1 MKSTRT
7 ELSRRDFLK
16 TTAVAG
22 AGLTLSFTIPG
33 GGAREA
39 SAAAAFEPNAA
50 LTITPDGIITVHIT
64 KAEMGQ
70 GVGTALAQ
78 IVAEEL
84 EADWKD
90 IRIDY
95 PTNDPKYG
103 LMLTG
108 GSWSVNWTFDSLSRA
123 GAGARM
129 LLIEAAAKQLS
140 VAPADCIAADSRVRH
155 LPTGRSMSYGE
166 IVAKVPITR
175 TLSEDDLKKLQL
187 KKPDQYKIVG
197 KWIQR
202 LNIQEKTN
210 GRAKFGIDTFL
221 PNMVYAKVAYPPT
234 REGSKHKSV
243 DDSGAKRVK
252 GYIRTVVND
261 DLVAVVADSYENA
274 VKARDALKITWDMG
288 PYANVSSESIFQEY
302 ARKAAE
308 DTTSPAWVEH
318 GDVRAGMAEAVK
330 MHEATF
336 TTDYVAHMQMEP
348 MNCVVRFANGVYDI
362 YTGSQFQT
370 MAVGTLSKKL
380 GVEESKIRIHQ
391 HYLGGGFGRRLE
403 PDVILEGALIAREVK
418 RPVKLIRS
426 REEDLRRDYYR
437 SATLQVLRSE
447 EHTSEL

>member
-140 VAPADCIAADSRVRH
+140 VAPADCIAADGRVRH
-155 LPTGRSMSYGE
+155 LPPGRSLSFGAMG
-166 IVAKVPITR
+166 AKVPLT
-175 TLSEDDLKKLQL
+175 
-187 KKPDQYKIVG
+187 
-197 KWIQR
+197 
-202 LNIQEKTN
+202 
-210 GRAKFGIDTFL
+210 
-221 PNMVYAKVAYPPT
+221 
-234 REGSKHKSV
+234 
-243 DDSGAKRVK
+243 
-252 GYIRTVVND
+252 
-261 DLVAVVADSYENA
+261 
-274 VKARDALKITWDMG
+274 
-288 PYANVSSESIFQEY
+288 
-302 ARKAAE
+302 
-308 DTTSPAWVEH
+308 
-318 GDVRAGMAEAVK
+318 
-330 MHEATF
+330 
-336 TTDYVAHMQMEP
+336 
-348 MNCVVRFANGVYDI
+348 
-362 YTGSQFQT
+362 
-370 MAVGTLSKKL
+370 
-380 GVEESKIRIHQ
+380 
-391 HYLGGGFGRRLE
+391 
-403 PDVILEGALIAREVK
+403 GAL
-418 RPVKLIRS
+418 
-426 REEDLRRDYYR
+426 
-437 SATLQVLRSE
+437 
-447 EHTSEL
+447 